1 MKMRGKHIPE
11 IQECDINNHLSR
23 FIVEARKQDGSS
35 YPPASLYSIAC
46 GLLRH
51 LRENGIY
58 DCNFLDPNK
67 SEYTRFREV
76 LDAQMKKLTKEGV
89 GLPNREAKPVTEED
103 ESLLWKKGVFGS
115 STSLAL
121 QHTMYFYNCK
131 FFGLRA
137 YDEHK
142 ELMCNQFTIDKDEN
156 GLYVEFKGTN
166 SKTFSG
172 GLKHRKVDA
181 KVIRHYDESSGIV
194 AYYKD
199 YLEALGNNG
208 YFYRRPLSKQ
218 NGNVRYSEQPVGINK
233 LRCFMKDMCS
243 LAGLEGRYTN
253 HSGKKTCA
261 TTLYQKGV
269 PEEEIMKR
277 TGHRSIAGVRKYQK
291 PSGQMLKDISN
302 KLNPPC
308 SVKSEGQKLEK
319 TGTPVQSTL
328 SCSVTNEDKEIK
340 TTETKI
346 QSNSSVIQELFARNN
361 SFSGCT
367 FNF

>member
-1 MKMRGKHIPE
+1 
-11 IQECDINNHLSR
+11 
-23 FIVEARKQDGSS
+23 
-35 YPPASLYSIAC
+35 
-46 GLLRH
+46 
-51 LRENGIY
+51 
-58 DCNFLDPNK
+58 
-67 SEYTRFREV
+67 
-76 LDAQMKKLTKEGV
+76 MKKLTKEGL

-103 ESLLWKKGVFGS
+103 ESLLWKRGVFGS

-142 ELMCNQFTIDKDEN
+142 ESMCNQFTIDKDGN

-208 YFYRRPLSKQ
+208 YFYRRPLSRLKQ
-218 NGNVRYSEQPVGINK
+218 NGNVRYSKQPVGINK

-291 PSGQMLKDISN
+291 PWGQMLKDISN